1 MKLKN
6 GINHLACLTLSL
18 LSSGCL
24 SDLWKVEDVSGPS
37 ACKVSATVLGK
48 AFDADKSSA
57 SKRYKGQIV
66 EVYGV
71 VQEMQDEGDMVVVV
85 LRGDN
90 GEEVFCPLSSRHS
103 SDLDNL
109 EVGRMA
115 LIKGKCR
122 GVVRGDVSLG
132 GCIIEDPLRGLK
144 AKAKYGDASAQFDL
158 AKSLSTTTEGVR
170 DIRRSFQLY
179 CKAAAKGHEESKATV
194 MKALMG
200 AWKPETNAPVVWKW
214 LKEEAE
220 GGNVEACYQLAIL
233 YSMDEDFGIDPKASV
248 PWFKKASDGGHQE
261 AMFTMA
267 MFNYNGEL
275 VPTNKTESARLL
287 SLVDSKAQ
295 PIASEALGIM
305 TLAGDGVIKD
315 VSKGLSLLETAA
327 RFGRAQSAAMIGQI
341 YLAGEILPM
350 DERKALEW
358 LIKAGELGDASS
370 MAKAGLMV
378 RQASDEN
385 SMARGRGMIFA
396 ALSNNMDAAYSEIVS
411 HVAEEVI
418 FKLEE
423 RNPSLKTND
432 SLRLRRL
439 NGTLV
444 QGTVHEVKST
454 GVAMATGSGVVS
466 VGFIEMDVTSRTR
479 CDPLFRE
486 LLARSIITERVLG
499 LMAGFEPPQ
508 NKAPAKDAKVALEQ
522 LTSLATDG
530 LAEAQTWLG
539 LALLEDRKTEEGL
552 GWLKKSAAGGSSEGQ
567 YALGQ
572 AYFKGLG
579 LPVDKKESFRL
590 FSLAAV
596 QGHAEAMLEAGRMRM
611 AGAGCE
617 RNTADGL
624 DLIRRS
630 ADALESQAILFM
642 GRYCYGD
649 RRGMRDAAQ
658 AFAWFRLGAMLGSP
672 ESQYWLGRMYYEGKW
687 VSTDNNRA
695 IQWLTESAS
704 QGYRPAVGLLASD
717 AYQKEELAKAKAAY
731 QQELERHTKALE
743 RIRTNPKYDVLIS
756 GSLPSFFGGAREKAA
771 YMRYTDNYMKKRFGN
786 NIAACV
792 NEAYRYVDSGGA
804 RRSSGSGQVMV
815 VRGDTSNKNWLEG
828 VQGYMMGYNEM
839 PSGVET
845 RYIDGYPSSYGNYVG
860 SGGGRWLIGGNSGG
874 GMGSM
879 MDGSMRA
886 FMNRWNARGG
896 Q

>member
-1 MKLKN
+1 MKNYYFRL
-6 GINHLACLTLSL
+6 GGDQLGPLLGFLLIASLA
-18 LSSGCL
+18 SGCFT
-24 SDLWKVEDVSGPS
+24 DLWKVEDVSGPS

-71 VQEMQDEGDMVVVV
+71 VQEMQDEGDKVVVV

-109 EVGRMA
+109 EVGRTA

-122 GVVRGDVSLG
+122 GIVRGNVSLG
-132 GCIIEDPLRGLK
+132 GCVIEDPFRALKTK
-144 AKAKYGDASAQFDL
+144 AKSGDVSSQFDL
-158 AKSLSTTTEGVR
+158 AKSLSTAKEGVR
-170 DIRRSFQLY
+170 DIRWSYHLY
-179 CKAAAKGHEESKATV
+179 CKAAEKGHEEAKATV
-194 MKALMG
+194 MKAMAG
-200 AWKPETNAPVVWKW
+200 AWNPETNAPVIWQW
-214 LKEEAE
+214 LREEAE
-220 GGNVEACYQLAIL
+220 GGNVEACYLLGML
-233 YSMDEDFGIDPKASV
+233 YNIDEDFGIDPKASV

-267 MFNYNGEL
+267 MLNYNGEV
-275 VPTNKTESARLL
+275 VPTNKEESARLL
-287 SLVDSKAQ
+287 LLVDPKAL
-295 PIASEALGIM
+295 PMASEVLGRMMIV
-305 TLAGDGVIKD
+305 GDGVIKD
-315 VSKGLSLLETAA
+315 ISKGFSLLESAA
-327 RFGRAQSAAMIGQI
+327 MNGRAQAAAMIGRI

-358 LIKAGELGDASS
+358 LIKAGELGDARS

-378 RQASDEN
+378 SEANDEG
-385 SMARGRGMIFA
+385 SIGRGQGMIFV
-396 ALSNNMDAAYSEIVS
+396 ALSNNLDVAYSEIVS
-411 HVAEEVI
+411 HVAEDVI
-418 FKLEE
+418 SRLEE
-423 RNPSLKTND
+423 RNPGLKTKD

-439 NGTLV
+439 YGTLV
-444 QGTVHEVKST
+444 QGTVQEVKSN
-454 GVAMATGSGVVS
+454 GVAMATGSGLVS
-466 VGFIEMDVTSRTR
+466 VGFIDMDVTSRTR

-486 LLARSIITERVLG
+486 LLARSIITEKVLG
-499 LMAGFEPPQ
+499 LMAGFEPQ

-539 LALLEDRKTEEGL
+539 LALLEERKTEEGL
-552 GWLKKSAAGGSSEGQ
+552 GWLKKSADGGSSEGQ

-572 AYFKGLG
+572 AYFEGLG

-590 FSLAAV
+590 FRLAAD

-611 AGAGCE
+611 AGAGCQ

-649 RRGMRDAAQ
+649 QRGMRDAAQ

-672 ESQYWLGRMYYEGKW
+672 ESQYWLGRMYYEGKG

-704 QGYRPAVGLLASD
+704 QGYRPAAGLLASD

-756 GSLPSFFGGAREKAA
+756 GSLPSFFGGSREKAA

-792 NEAYRYVDSGGA
+792 NEAYRYVDGGGA
-804 RRSSGSGQVMV
+804 RRDNFSRTGQ
-815 VRGDTSNKNWLEG
+815 
-828 VQGYMMGYNEM
+828 Y
-839 PSGVET
+839 
-845 RYIDGYPSSYGNYVG
+845 
-860 SGGGRWLIGGNSGG
+860 SGGGIKNLGKGSDGLYDGVGPTGKLYTSPDGVTWTANLGYRPGG
-874 GMGSM
+874 GLTPSNPFRSSTVTYGFGDFGRMI
-879 MDGSMRA
+879 
-886 FMNRWNARGG
+886 NPGG
-896 Q
+896 INF